1 MKEKLNRMSKILFS
15 VSLIGW
21 IIIGFLLFDFVNA
34 DASNSKEANIYKKLQ
49 LFSEALFNLRQN
61 YVEELDVDDLI
72 DSAIKGMLDEVD
84 PHTYYFTPDEF
95 DKFSTDTKG
104 EFGGLGI
111 SIDKK
116 GEYIT
121 VVAPIEGTPAYRM
134 GIQAGDKISKVD
146 GESVVGVT
154 TDESITKMRGEPGT
168 KVVISIIRPGVED
181 ELEFEIIR
189 EIIKI
194 HSIPYSFKL
203 DSGIGYIR
211 IRQFNANTTS
221 DLREKLDELETEGI
235 NGLIIDLRFNPG
247 GLLREAIN
255 TVNEFI
261 GKDKL
266 VVFTKG
272 RAPQTNMEY
281 FTKYNRIRD
290 DYPVVVLINGGSA
303 SASEIFAGSLQ
314 DWDRGLIV
322 GQTSFGKGSVQR
334 LFPLSDG
341 NGIKITTAK
350 YYINSGRCI
359 HKDLNDKLLKDE
371 RVKNGDI
378 SKEEIEEMQE
388 EAEEKSH
395 ENVYYTNNG
404 REVFGGGGITPDIEI
419 EQTILTKLG
428 VDMRRKNI
436 FFNYSVN
443 YLLEHDNDVTMDYK
457 PSEEDVEEVLKFAKS
472 EELEFEQVEVDS
484 ITGWIENEL
493 ISNII
498 GRKFGDLERYK
509 AVIKEDAQLQE
520 TIDIFTKYP
529 TLEEMFEYAEQM
541 KKEKLEEEKG
551 KL

>member
-290 DYPVVVLINGGSA
+290 DYPVVVLIHGGSA